1 MNLQELKK
9 ELTYKWR
16 IQSTKYGKASCVAY
30 IDARAAQDLLDE
42 VVGPGNWQVKFEEH
56 AGQLFSKV
64 GIKCNDTWVWKS
76 DCGTESNIEK
86 EKGRASDAFKRAC
99 VAWGIGRFLYR
110 LDIQTLPTKDYKGRS
125 YPYAPEKDKIIFDGD
140 TLTKYIN
147 WKISNNK

>member
-16 IQSTKYGKASCVAY
+16 IQSTKYGKASGVAY

>member
-30 IDARAAQDLLDE
+30 IDARDAQDLLDE

-64 GIKCNDTWVWKS
+64 GIKWWWSFRCFQKS
-76 DCGTESNIEK
+76 MCSLG
-86 EKGRASDAFKRAC
+86 
-99 VAWGIGRFLYR
+99 YR
-110 LDIQTLPTKDYKGRS
+110 
-125 YPYAPEKDKIIFDGD
+125 KIFI
-140 TLTKYIN
+140 
-147 WKISNNK
+147 